1 MTSSNSEVVGGDID
15 IDGLFTFHKISVP
28 RLAGDNGHDNGKRAG
43 RGTETSFA
51 DQPCQPNFHGSK
63 YVGNI

>member
-1 MTSSNSEVVGGDID
+1 MLQMTSSNSEVVGGD

-28 RLAGDNGHDNGKRAG
+28 RLAGDNDHDGKRAG

-51 DQPCQPNFHGSK
+51 DQPCQPHFYGSK
-63 YVGNI
+63 YFGNI